1 MCDAQD
7 FMRKREI
14 EKLTTGG
21 QQVVTAAQELVRTRK
36 TLINYLPFFLLN
48 YLFDLAATWDLL
60 MIFDED

>member
-48 YLFDLAATWDLL
+48 YLFDLAAT
-60 MIFDED
+60 